1 MLNHCFPSC
10 RSGKLCK
17 GDQILSINGRSLA
30 GMSHNAAIKL
40 LQKAKGSVE
49 LKIVRSVTSAV
60 PSPELHPIDLA
71 VDDKVNYST
80 GIVAK
85 T

>member
-1 MLNHCFPSC
+1 
-10 RSGKLCK
+10 
-17 GDQILSINGRSLA
+17 
-30 GMSHNAAIKL
+30 MSHNAAIKL

>member
-1 MLNHCFPSC
+1 M
-10 RSGKLCK
+10 LCK

-49 LKIVRSVTSAV
+49 LRIVRSVTSGV

-71 VDDKVNYST
+71 VDDRVKFLAIDVLLLRPMGPCSY
-80 GIVAK
+80 
-85 T
+85 